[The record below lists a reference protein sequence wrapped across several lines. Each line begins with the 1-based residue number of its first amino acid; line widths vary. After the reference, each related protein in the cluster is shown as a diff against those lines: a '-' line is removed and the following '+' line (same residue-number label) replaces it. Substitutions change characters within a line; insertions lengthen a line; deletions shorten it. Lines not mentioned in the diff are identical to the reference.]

1 MKGGNKMKAK
11 ETAVVLI
18 EFQNEFCK
26 EGGKLH
32 DGVKGEIARQNTI
45 PNAVKLAEGAR
56 KKGALVIHSPFVFNE
71 KYFEDHQMQGI
82 VKAVADGDAFR
93 EGTWGTEIIDELKPQ
108 EGDKVVSGKCT
119 LCGFNNTDLENLLKE
134 GNIKNV
140 VIGGFLTN
148 FCVESTAR
156 SAYDKGYGVTIM
168 KDATAANSEEEQN
181 HAEAKIFP
189 LLGWTLSVDQFLEQL
204 EE

>member
-1 MKGGNKMKAK
+1 MKAK

-32 DGVKGEIARQNTI
+32 GGVKGEIDRQNTI
-45 PNAVKLAEGAR
+45 PNAVKLSEGAR
-56 KKGALVIHSPFVFNE
+56 QKGALVIHSPFVFNK

-93 EGTWGTEIIDELKPQ
+93 EGTWGAEIIDELKPQ
-108 EGDKVVSGKCT
+108 EGDKIVGGKCT
-119 LCGFNNTDLENLLKE
+119 LCGFNKTNLDELLKE
-134 GNIKNV
+134 GDIKNV

-156 SAYDKGYGVTIM
+156 TAYDKGYGVTIM
-168 KDATAANSEEEQN
+168 KDATAANSKEEQN
-181 HAEAKIFP
+181 HSEAKIFP
-189 LLGWTLSVDQFLEQL
+189 LLGQTLSVDQFLEQL
-204 EE
+204 EK

>member
-1 MKGGNKMKAK
+1 MKAK

-18 EFQNEFCK
+18 EFQNDFCK

-32 DGVKGEIARQNTI
+32 DGLKGELARQNTI
-45 PNAVKLAEGAR
+45 PNGVKLAEGAR
-56 KKGALVIHSPFVFNE
+56 KKGAMVIHSPFIFNE
-71 KYFEDHQMQGI
+71 KYFEDHQMKGI

-93 EGTWGTEIIDELKPQ
+93 EGTWGAEIIDELKPK
-108 EGDKVVSGKCT
+108 EGDKVVGGKCT
-119 LCGFNNTDLENLLKE
+119 LCGFNNTNLENLLKE

-156 SAYDKGYGVTIM
+156 TAYDKGYGVTIM
-168 KDATAANSEEEQN
+168 KDATAATSTEEQN
-181 HAEAKIFP
+181 HSEEKIFP
-189 LLGWTLSVDQFLEQL
+189 LIGQTFSVDQFLDQL

>member
-1 MKGGNKMKAK
+1 MKAK

-26 EGGKLH
+26 ESGILH
-32 DGVKGEIARQNTI
+32 DGVKGEIARQNMI

-56 KKGALVIHSPFVFNE
+56 KKGALVIHSPFIFNE
-71 KYFEDHQMQGI
+71 QYFEDHQMQGI
-82 VKAVADGDAFR
+82 VKAVADGNAFR
-93 EGTWGTEIIDELKPQ
+93 QGTWGAEIIDELRPQ

-119 LCGFNNTDLENLLKE
+119 LCGFNNTNLDELLKQ
-134 GNIKNV
+134 GKIKNV

-156 SAYDKGYGVTIM
+156 SAYDRGYSVTVI
-168 KDATAANSEEEQN
+168 KDATAANSEEEQH
-181 HAEAKIFP
+181 HAETKIFP
-189 LLGWTLSVDQFLEQL
+189 LLGQTLSVDQFIDQL

>member
-1 MKGGNKMKAK
+1 MKAK

-32 DGVKGEIARQNTI
+32 DGVKGEIGRQNTI
-45 PNAVKLAEGAR
+45 PNAAKLVEGAR
-56 KKGALVIHSPFVFNE
+56 NKGALVIHSPFVFNE
-71 KYFEDHQMQGI
+71 KYFEDHHMQGI

-93 EGTWGTEIIDELKPQ
+93 EGTWGAEIIDELKPQ
-108 EGDKVVSGKCT
+108 EADKIVGGKCT
-119 LCGFNNTDLENLLKE
+119 LCGFNKTNLDELLKE

-156 SAYDKGYGVTIM
+156 TAYDKGYGVTIM
-168 KDATAANSEEEQN
+168 KDATAATSEEEQN

-189 LLGWTLSVDQFLEQL
+189 LLGQTLSVDQFLEQL

>member
-1 MKGGNKMKAK
+1 MKAK

-18 EFQNEFCK
+18 EFQNDFCK

-32 DGVKGEIARQNTI
+32 DGVKGEIERQNTI
-45 PNAVKLAEGAR
+45 PNAMKLAEGAR
-56 KKGALVIHSPFVFNE
+56 KKGASVIHSPFVFNE
-71 KYFEDHQMQGI
+71 KYFEDHQMKGI

-93 EGTWGTEIIDELKPQ
+93 EGTWGAEFIDELKPQ
-108 EGDKVVSGKCT
+108 EGDEVVGGKCT
-119 LCGFNNTDLENLLKE
+119 LCGFNNTNLENLLKE

-156 SAYDKGYGVTIM
+156 TAYDKGYGVTIM
-168 KDATAANSEEEQN
+168 KDATAAMSTEEQN
-181 HAEAKIFP
+181 HSEGKIFP
-189 LLGWTLSVDQFLEQL
+189 LIGQTLSVDQFLDQL
-204 EE
+204 QE

>member
-32 DGVKGEIARQNTI
+32 DGVKGEIGRQSTI

-56 KKGALVIHSPFVFNE
+56 NKGALVIHSPFVFNE

-93 EGTWGTEIIDELKPQ
+93 EGTWGAEIIDELKPQ
-108 EGDKVVSGKCT
+108 EGDKIVGGKCT
-119 LCGFNNTDLENLLKE
+119 LCGFNKTNLDELLKE
-134 GNIKNV
+134 GNIKNI

-156 SAYDKGYGVTIM
+156 TAYDKGYGVTIM
-168 KDATAANSEEEQN
+168 KDATAATSEEEQN

-189 LLGWTLSVDQFLEQL
+189 LLGQTLSVDQFLEQL

>member
-1 MKGGNKMKAK
+1 MKAN

-32 DGVKGEIARQNTI
+32 EGVKGELSRQGTI
-45 PNAVKLAEGAR
+45 QNAVKLAEGAR
-56 KKGALVIHSPFVFNE
+56 KKGALVIHSPFIFNE
-71 KYFEDHQMQGI
+71 TYFKDHQMLGI

-93 EGTWGTEIIDELKPQ
+93 EGTWGAEIIDELKPQ
-108 EGDKVVSGKCT
+108 EGDKIVGGKCT
-119 LCGFNNTDLENLLKE
+119 LCGFNKTNLDELLKE

-156 SAYDKGYGVTIM
+156 TAYDKGYGVTIV
-168 KDATAANSEEEQN
+168 KDATGANSEEEQN
-181 HAEAKIFP
+181 HAEQKIFP
-189 LLGWTLSVDQFLEQL
+189 LLGQTLSVNQILDQLEQ
-204 EE
+204 

>member
-32 DGVKGEIARQNTI
+32 DGVKGEIDRQNTI
-45 PNAVKLAEGAR
+45 PNAVKLSEGAR

-71 KYFEDHQMQGI
+71 KYFKDHQMLGI

-93 EGTWGTEIIDELKPQ
+93 EGTWGAEIIDELKPQ
-108 EGDKVVSGKCT
+108 EGDKVVGGKCT
-119 LCGFNNTDLENLLKE
+119 LCGFNK
-134 GNIKNV
+134 
-140 VIGGFLTN
+140 TN
-148 FCVESTAR
+148 
-156 SAYDKGYGVTIM
+156 
-168 KDATAANSEEEQN
+168 KDATAATSEEEQN

-189 LLGWTLSVDQFLEQL
+189 LLGQTLSVDQFLEQL

>member
-1 MKGGNKMKAK
+1 MKAK

-18 EFQNEFCK
+18 EFQNELCK

-32 DGVKGEIARQNTI
+32 DGVKGEIDRQNTI
-45 PNAVKLAEGAR
+45 PNAVKLSEGAR

-71 KYFEDHQMQGI
+71 KYFKDHQMLGI

-93 EGTWGTEIIDELKPQ
+93 EGTWGAEIIDELKPQ
-108 EGDKVVSGKCT
+108 EGDKVVGGKCT
-119 LCGFNNTDLENLLKE
+119 LCGFNKTNLDELLNE

-156 SAYDKGYGVTIM
+156 TAYDRGYGVTIM
-168 KDATAANSEEEQN
+168 KDATAATSEEEQN

-189 LLGWTLSVDQFLEQL
+189 LLGQTLSVDQFLEQL